1 MWYTHTHACIR
12 IFIVLR
18 GAQRLGITL
27 LWGALAVVH
36 SYTYIHTHIYVLRGA
51 QRLGITLPWGALNR
65 LYTSPV
71 QQITVPHLHTT
82 NLLHFYATTGR
93 VILWGLSPGRH
104 NSWVLPDLPGRDL
117 LQPARVR
124 YDLVTPRA
132 PKGGFYPTSRD
143 SGFMHR

>member
-51 QRLGITLPWGALNR
+51 QRLGITLLWGAL
-65 LYTSPV
+65 
-71 QQITVPHLHTT
+71 
-82 NLLHFYATTGR
+82 G
-93 VILWGLSPGRH
+93 GH
-104 NSWVLPDLPGRDL
+104 NGWVLPSFGVPSL
-117 LQPARVR
+117 
-124 YDLVTPRA
+124 
-132 PKGGFYPTSRD
+132 
-143 SGFMHR
+143 